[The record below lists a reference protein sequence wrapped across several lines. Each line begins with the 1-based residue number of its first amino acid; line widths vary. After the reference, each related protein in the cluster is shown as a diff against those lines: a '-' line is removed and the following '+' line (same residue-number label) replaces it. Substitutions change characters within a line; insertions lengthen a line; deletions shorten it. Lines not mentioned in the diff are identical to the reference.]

1 MSDLSKKHIPESLT
15 IAEAVEW
22 GVQACSILQTTHSGA
37 ETQYTEQDAKTDTR
51 VLLCEV
57 LDVSTAYLFTWSDK
71 TLTAAQVQQFVAWI
85 QLRQTGQP
93 VAYIIGKQAFY
104 DSDFL
109 VAPCTLIPRP
119 ETEILVD
126 LALEKL
132 SLCAG
137 PCLDLGTGTGAI
149 GLSIAKVESAIQ
161 VTAVDFV
168 EAAVELAKSNAERL
182 RVANYK
188 VFQSDWYTAIT
199 GKFAVIVS
207 NPPYV
212 EPDSLYLQIGDIVH
226 EPMTALTAADDGLAD
241 IKTIIAG
248 APKYLLED
256 GWLLLEHGQHQGP
269 AVQTIFAQNNFSH
282 ITTIC
287 DYAQQPRITY
297 AQYQSI

>member
-1 MSDLSKKHIPESLT
+1 MTNNPESLT
-15 IAEAVEW
+15 IAQALEW
-22 GVQACSILQTTHSGA
+22 GIQACSVLQETHSGA
-37 ETQYTEQDAKTDTR
+37 ETQYTEQDAKIDTR

-57 LDVSTAYLFTWSDK
+57 LDVTTAYLFTWSDK
-71 TLTAAQVQQFVAWI
+71 TLTVAQVQQFVAWI
-85 QLRQTGQP
+85 KLRQTGQP

-119 ETEILVD
+119 ETEVLVD

-132 SLCAG
+132 SVSSG

-149 GLSIAKVESAIQ
+149 GLSIAKAESAIQ

-168 EAAVELAKSNAERL
+168 EAAVELAKSNASRL
-182 RVANYK
+182 RVANFE
-188 VFQSDWYTAIT
+188 VFQSDWFTTVT

-212 EPDSLYLQIGDIVH
+212 EPDSPYLQIGDIMH

-248 APKYLLED
+248 APEYLLKD
-256 GWLLLEHGQHQGP
+256 GWLLLEHGQYQGP
-269 AVQTIFAQNNFSH
+269 AIKDIFAENNFSH

>member
-1 MSDLSKKHIPESLT
+1 MKSIPESLT

-22 GVQACSILQTTHSGA
+22 GILACSALQKTHSGA

-57 LDVSTAYLFTWSDK
+57 LNVSTAYLFTWSDK
-71 TLTAAQVQQFVAWI
+71 ILTAAQVQQFAAWI

-93 VAYIIGKQAFY
+93 IAYIIGRQAFY

-132 SLCAG
+132 RVAPG
-137 PCLDLGTGTGAI
+137 ACLDLGTGTGAI
-149 GLSIAKVESAIQ
+149 GLSIAKADSTIQ

-182 RVANYK
+182 RVANFK

-199 GKFAVIVS
+199 GKFVLIVS

-212 EPDSLYLQIGDIVH
+212 EPDSPYLHIGDIVH

-241 IKTIIAG
+241 IKIIITG
-248 APKYLLED
+248 APEYLLD
-256 GWLLLEHGQHQGP
+256 GGWLVLEHGQHQGP

-297 AQYQSI
+297 AQYQSV